1 MAVDAPWFIRNA
13 DIQRDLEWTVLQKF
27 IVKKAEKLHR
37 NLATHPNQEL
47 RNLTAYD
54 PEEAHQ
60 NLLPQAKGP
69 IQDVEAVPASGAT
82 TSSGSPC
89 LGHKRTT
96 DRKETLSL
104 SPGARSNTKS

>member
-54 PEEAHQ
+54 PEEEEQ
-60 NLLPQAKGP
+60 LIKTYYPRPKDLFRTLRQYLPAEQQHLP
-69 IQDVEAVPASGAT
+69 EAPV
-82 TSSGSPC
+82 
-89 LGHKRTT
+89 
-96 DRKETLSL
+96 
-104 SPGARSNTKS
+104 